1 MKKYLNSMSEILAE
15 LQDSGQ
21 VFDEGTSAYY
31 KIVAGF
37 IIRFE
42 GGDIYLG
49 AQIPIQK
56 NRYYCYVD
64 NPIELKIG
72 KNYKTKDG
80 RKAFISAIHDEVAHG
95 ATEHWAKICKWNIN
109 GNGIEEPENVN
120 IVAEWEEE
128 E

>member
-21 VFDEGTSAYY
+21 VFDECTSAYY

-42 GGDIYLG
+42 GGEIYLG
-49 AQIPIQK
+49 AQIPIKK

-64 NPIELKIG
+64 NPIELKVG
-72 KNYKTKDG
+72 KNYKLEDG
-80 RKAFISAIHDEVAHG
+80 RKAFISFIDEDIAYG
-95 ATEHWAKICKWNIN
+95 SIEKWDKMCKWDIN
-109 GNGIEEPENVN
+109 GNGIEEPKNVN
-120 IVAEWEEE
+120 IIAEWEEE
-128 E
+128 V